1 MLSVRRLYTIVLLAG
16 AGGFA
21 WLGYS
26 LLSHK
31 PLGGG
36 VCLIKQVT
44 GVPCPSCGT
53 TRAIDALLEGHFMES
68 VLLNPFGLLVF
79 VVMALFPLWVLVDL
93 LSGKM
98 SFFYFYNRVEKLLQR
113 KYIAIPLVV
122 LVLLNWI
129 WNIFKG
135 L

>member
-1 MLSVRRLYTIVLLAG
+1 VLSVRRLNTIVLLAG

-26 LLSHK
+26 IANRR
-31 PLGGG
+31 PLDGG

-53 TRAIDALLEGHFMES
+53 TRAIDALLHGHFAES
-68 VLLNPFGLLVF
+68 VLMNPFGLLVF
-79 VVMALFPLWVLVDL
+79 GAMVLFPLWVLIDL
-93 LSGKM
+93 ASGKQ

-113 KYIAIPLVV
+113 KSVAIPLAI

>member
-1 MLSVRRLYTIVLLAG
+1 MSARRLYTIVLLAG

-26 LLSHK
+26 VFTHK
-31 PLGGG
+31 PLGSG
-36 VCLIKQVT
+36 VCLIKQAT

-53 TRAIDALLEGHFMES
+53 TRAIDALLHGHFTES

-79 VVMALFPLWVLVDL
+79 MAMVLFPVWVLADL
-93 LSGKM
+93 ALGKT

-113 KYIAIPLVV
+113 KWIAIPLAV

>member
-1 MLSVRRLYTIVLLAG
+1 MLPVRRLYTIVLLAG

-26 LLSHK
+26 LLSHR

-53 TRAIDALLEGHFMES
+53 TRAIDALLHGHFTES

-79 VVMALFPLWVLVDL
+79 SAMALFPLWVLADL
-93 LSGKM
+93 LTGNN
-98 SFFYFYNRVEKLLQR
+98 SFFYFYSRAEKLLRR
-113 KYIAIPLVV
+113 KYIAIPLAV

>member
-26 LLSHK
+26 MLSHK

-36 VCLIKQVT
+36 VCLIKQAT
-44 GVPCPSCGT
+44 GIPCPSCGT
-53 TRAIDALLEGHFMES
+53 TRAIDALLHGHFAES

-79 VVMALFPLWVLVDL
+79 GAMVLFPLWVLVDL
-93 LSGKM
+93 VSGKQ
-98 SFFYFYNRVEKLLQR
+98 SFFLFYKGFEKILQR
-113 KYIAIPLVV
+113 RFIAIPLVI

>member
-1 MLSVRRLYTIVLLAG
+1 M
-16 AGGFA
+16 
-21 WLGYS
+21 
-26 LLSHK
+26 LSHK

-36 VCLIKQVT
+36 VCLIKQAT
-44 GVPCPSCGT
+44 GIPCPSCGT
-53 TRAIDALLEGHFMES
+53 TRAIDALLHGHFAES

-79 VVMALFPLWVLVDL
+79 GAMVLFPLWVLVDL
-93 LSGKM
+93 VSGKQ
-98 SFFYFYNRVEKLLQR
+98 SFFLFYKGFEKILQR
-113 KYIAIPLVV
+113 RFIAIPLVI

>member
-26 LLSHK
+26 MLSHR

-53 TRAIDALLEGHFMES
+53 TRAIDELLHGHFTES
-68 VLLNPFGLLVF
+68 VLVNPFGLLVF
-79 VVMALFPLWVLVDL
+79 AAMALFPLWVLVDL
-93 LSGKM
+93 LSGKR

-113 KYIAIPLVV
+113 KLIAIPLAV

>member
-1 MLSVRRLYTIVLLAG
+1 MSVRGLYTIVLLAG

-26 LLSHK
+26 LLTHK

-36 VCLIKQVT
+36 VCLIRQVT

-53 TRAIDALLEGHFMES
+53 TRAIDALLHGHFAES

-79 VVMALFPLWVLVDL
+79 GAMVLFPLWVLVDL
-93 LSGKM
+93 VSGKQ
-98 SFFYFYNRVEKLLQR
+98 SFFYFYRRVEKILQ
-113 KYIAIPLVV
+113 KKIIAIPLVI
-122 LVLLNWI
+122 LVLFNWI